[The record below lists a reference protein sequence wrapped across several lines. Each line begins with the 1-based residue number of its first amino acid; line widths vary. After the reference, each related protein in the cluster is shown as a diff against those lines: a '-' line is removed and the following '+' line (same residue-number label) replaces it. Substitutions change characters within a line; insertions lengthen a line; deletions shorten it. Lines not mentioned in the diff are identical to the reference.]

1 MTFTLAQLVA
11 RARRIKA
18 RCNRK
23 SRARLPYGPGYKG
36 LALAICNGNRNRA
49 RSLFGV

>member
-1 MTFTLAQLVA
+1 MTFTLSQLAA

-18 RCNRK
+18 RRNPK

-36 LALAICNGNRNRA
+36 LALAICNGNARQA